1 MADENKKVGKE
12 LLSDLKEALSIQG
25 DFRDILKDSVKELQK
40 SLSTYDKI
48 AARLENLNK
57 TSINTKTIN
66 ADILKNKLSQYTN
79 TRKLADLETKLTED
93 QKNGAK
99 DFNDTIKKIQRFEA
113 ARIKASNEGNKQLE
127 IRYISQIK
135 SLNDK
140 LDIDKQ
146 SLGLD
151 QLSYAQAL
159 KSEEL
164 YGETNNR
171 LAEEL
176 KIEKEVN
183 KQLGVSGGLA
193 QKFAQ
198 KLGLGEEV
206 YAAMV
211 LEARKVVDENGKATN
226 PGKWKVFKA
235 GIKEA
240 GAQLKESLNDPLVQA
255 GLIMKANSAIFS
267 GIGKAFSFIKDI
279 AQKVFGLITGWN
291 DRIFEFGKNL
301 GVGEQDARSM
311 MNHFQ
316 SMALNSGPL
325 FLNMTGISKAFSD
338 MSESLGFIAPMND
351 EMLQTATLLQRQ
363 FGLTATDLEA
373 INANSALSGKS
384 FKDTFDTINAIRIIE
399 GGRNKV
405 MMSQKQMM
413 GEISKVSAT
422 VLMNFKGNVPALAEA
437 VVRAKKLGLSLN
449 EIQGTTD
456 QFLDFEGSISKEFE
470 AQLFTG
476 EDLNLQQLRRLALAH
491 DTKGMME
498 EIGKRIPTMDKWN
511 NTNTLAQE
519 AYANAM
525 GLTADKVSEIIQK
538 QQIANKL
545 GVDASL
551 SASQMYQA
559 LKDRNL
565 TEDQIVQKM
574 KEAGAQQYLTAAMSE
589 KIGTFI
595 DNIKMTLGQML
606 EGELGQTITG
616 FINMASNSQVLH
628 GWLKKIEG
636 VLKGVGTFFS
646 NLPENLRLM
655 LSGFAKIAGIIAALE
670 GAIGLLLLVKSYGL
684 DPRGWALM
692 AGAAKLG
699 VAAYAANEGS
709 NALGEMISVSKAAA
723 NNQIGSTNSGAAST
737 TGTTNQG
744 NQPINTYI
752 QNQFTV
758 DGQPLHVQTIKNAQS
773 SGPVDNSGGAWFH
786 VHNYSISGGK

>member
-1 MADENKKVGKE
+1 MADENKKVGTG
-12 LLSDLKEALSIQG
+12 LLQDLKEALSIQG

-57 TSINTKTIN
+57 TSINTKNIN
-66 ADILKNKLSQYTN
+66 ADILKNRLSQYTN
-79 TRKLADLETKLTED
+79 TRKLADLETKLND
-93 QKNGAK
+93 NQKKGAL
-99 DFNDTIKKIQRFEA
+99 DFNDSIKKIQRFEA
-113 ARIKASNEGNKQLE
+113 ARIRASNEGNKQLE
-127 IRYISQIK
+127 NRYLSQIK
-135 SLNDK
+135 ALNDK
-140 LDIDKQ
+140 VDIEKQ

-151 QLSYAQAL
+151 QLSYAQAV

-164 YGETNNR
+164 YEEMNNR
-171 LAEEL
+171 LEEEL
-176 KIEKEVN
+176 RIEKDVN
-183 KQLGVSGGLA
+183 KQLGISGGLA

-211 LEARKVVDENGKATN
+211 LEARKVVDENGKVTN

-240 GAQLKESLNDPLVQA
+240 GAQLKESLNDPLVQT

-267 GIGKAFSFIKDI
+267 GIGKAFSFVKGI
-279 AQKVFGLITGWN
+279 AEKIFGLITGWN

-301 GVGEQDARSM
+301 GVGEQDARNM

-351 EMLQTATLLQRQ
+351 EMLKTATLLQRQ
-363 FGLTATDLEA
+363 FGLTAEDLEA

-384 FKDTFDTINAIRIIE
+384 FKDTFDTIDAIRIIE

-437 VVRAKKLGLSLN
+437 VVRAKKLGLALN
-449 EIQGTTD
+449 DVQGTTD

-470 AQLFTG
+470 AQLFSG
-476 EDLNLQQLRRLALAH
+476 EDLNLQQIRRLALVH

-498 EIGKRIPTMDKWN
+498 EIGKRIPTLDKWN
-511 NTNTLAQE
+511 EKNTFDQE
-519 AYANAM
+519 ATAAAM

-551 SASQMYQA
+551 SASQMYDK
-559 LKDRNL
+559 LK
-565 TEDQIVQKM
+565 ESGKSHEQIVDLM
-574 KEAGAQQYLTAAMSE
+574 KAAGAEQYTTAAMSE
-589 KIGTFI
+589 KISTFI

-606 EGELGQTITG
+606 EGELKDTINHFLSMMNNGKLISEYIEKVRTSFSGIWG
-616 FINMASNSQVLH
+616 FIKELPKTMEHILNIAEII
-628 GWLKKIEG
+628 LKVIAVIETG
-636 VLKGVGTFFS
+636 L
-646 NLPENLRLM
+646 
-655 LSGFAKIAGIIAALE
+655 GFAMLFNPATMLQGAALIAG
-670 GAIGLLLLVKSYGL
+670 GVK
-684 DPRGWALM
+684 M
-692 AGAAKLG
+692 GAAGYAVGKLG
-699 VAAYAANEGS
+699 DVAH
-709 NALGEMISVSKAAA
+709 EMISVSPAAA
-723 NNQIGSTNSGAAST
+723 NNQVGSTNSGAAST
-737 TGTTNQG
+737 TGAANTNTS
-744 NQPINTYI
+744 QPLNVYVTPH
-752 QNQFTV
+752 FAV
-758 DGQPLHVQTIKNAQS
+758 DGQPIYVNTIKNAQS

-786 VHNYSISGGK
+786 VQNYSISGGK

>member
-1 MADENKKVGKE
+1 MADENKNQLGQAKE
-12 LLSDLKEALSIQG
+12 LIAQLKDKLQIEG
-25 DFRDILKDSVKELQK
+25 DYRDILKESITELKKIIKLTGDLNTLTGTLNTSTINTREIQKELLKNEKDRFVNKNKFQDLEK
-40 SLSTYDKI
+40 SLTSTQ
-48 AARLENLNK
+48 K
-57 TSINTKTIN
+57 TQVDEYLKSIKTITELEKQLSDYTIQRTKDEEDLLEIERLYAIDEAN
-66 ADILKNKLSQYTN
+66 ALNQSLTLSQ
-79 TRKLADLETKLTED
+79 A
-93 QKNGAK
+93 
-99 DFNDTIKKIQRFEA
+99 I
-113 ARIKASNEGNKQLE
+113 
-127 IRYISQIK
+127 
-135 SLNDK
+135 
-140 LDIDKQ
+140 
-146 SLGLD
+146 
-151 QLSYAQAL
+151 YAQAIKSVNLTEKNIEIL
-159 KSEEL
+159 KEQE
-164 YGETNNR
+164 
-171 LAEEL
+171 
-176 KIEKEVN
+176 KIEKEVQ
-183 KQLGVSGGLA
+183 KTIGFAGAAAKMLGTNIQVGTEA
-193 QKFAQ
+193 Y
-198 KLGLGEEV
+198 E
-206 YAAMV
+206 AMV
-211 LEARKVVDENGKATN
+211 EAARKGYSSTRVMFIGFKKA
-226 PGKWKVFKA
+226 
-235 GIKEA
+235 IKE
-240 GAQLKESLNDPLVQA
+240 GLNDPLIGA
-255 GLIMKANSAIFS
+255 GMIAKANSAIFS

-325 FLNMTGISKAFSD
+325 FLNMTGISKAFLD

-384 FKDTFDTINAIRIIE
+384 FKDTFDTINAIRMVE

-437 VVRAKKLGLSLN
+437 VVRAKKLGLALN
-449 EIQGTTD
+449 DVQGTTD

-470 AQLFTG
+470 AQLFSG
-476 EDLNLQQLRRLALAH
+476 EDLNLQQIRRLALVH

-498 EIGKRIPTMDKWN
+498 EIGKRIPTLDKWN
-511 NTNTLAQE
+511 EKNTFDQE
-519 AYANAM
+519 ATAAAM

-551 SASQMYQA
+551 SASQMYDK
-559 LKDRNL
+559 LKDSGKSH
-565 TEDQIVQKM
+565 EQIVDLM
-574 KEAGAQQYLTAAMSE
+574 KAAGAEQYSTAAMSE
-589 KIGTFI
+589 KISTFI

-606 EGELGQTITG
+606 EGELGQTING
-616 FINMASNSQVLH
+616 FLSMASNSQVLH

-709 NALGEMISVSKAAA
+709 NALGEMISVSKAAVQNEAAGTSTPMSAPATAA
-723 NNQIGSTNSGAAST
+723 NT
-737 TGTTNQG
+737 TAPQS
-744 NQPINTYI
+744 Q
-752 QNQFTV
+752 V
-758 DGQPLHVQTIKNAQS
+758 LHVYSTVMVEGDVLGRTSVKHSEGGNY
-773 SGPVDNSGGAWFH
+773 DNNGGL
-786 VHNYSISGGK
+786 YGKPYNNSNSKK